1 MISPKKLAITTSL
14 LWGMNML
21 IHVLPAYSGETR
33 GEMLYSL
40 HCKSCHTSK
49 VHWREEKLA
58 TNWLS
63 LKSQVFRWQSNIG
76 LGWGEDEI
84 TDVTRYLNSTHYHFQ
99 ITDKNDLLTGNK

>member
-1 MISPKKLAITTSL
+1 MISSRKLAITTSL
-14 LWGMNML
+14 LWGMYTL
-21 IHVLPAYSGETR
+21 IHVLPAHGESR

-63 LKSQVFRWQSNIG
+63 LKAQVFRWQSNIE

-84 TDVTRYLNSTHYHFQ
+84 TDVTRYLNTTYYHFQ
-99 ITDKNDLLTGNK
+99 ITDKNDLMTGSK